1 LRSAIFIE
9 VIIMTNERTSI
20 SGELIT
26 IGDELLSGRT
36 VNNNAAH
43 LGHHLRLAGFQIRW
57 TTVVGDREE
66 DIVAAL
72 QRAMERA
79 PFVLVTGG
87 LGPTADDRTSAAVAL
102 ALGTRL
108 RRDPESWEVISSH
121 LKKHNIPMTRGIAKM
136 AELPEGARRIDL
148 ARPRAGYYMSYADK
162 PLFFLPGVPEEMA
175 DMLKTFVLPTLKKR
189 FPEQITIHSQI
200 LRIFGLR
207 ESEIAERLAEVEKK
221 HSTVGFGYFPHFPE
235 NSVSLTVQAT
245 TATSAD
251 AILEKVVE
259 AVVQELGLYVY
270 GRGDDRL
277 EMVVGRSLMDNG
289 CTLALAESCTG
300 GLIAHLITSAP
311 GSSAYFD
318 RSMVAY
324 SDAAKTSHLLVSP
337 DLISQH
343 GAVSAQVAEAMVR
356 GLRTE
361 SEPNI
366 ALAVTGLAGPTG
378 GTPEKPVGTV
388 FLALLSAKGLR
399 TERFQFGGEREK
411 IKLAAAYTALDW
423 LRRAIIDESFFDT
436 G

>member
-1 LRSAIFIE
+1 MIDEKTQIY
-9 VIIMTNERTSI
+9 
-20 SGELIT
+20 GELIT
-26 IGDELLSGRT
+26 VGDELLSGRT

-87 LGPTADDRTSAAVAL
+87 LGPTEDDRTNAAVAT
-102 ALGTRL
+102 ALGIPL
-108 RRDPESWEVISSH
+108 QRDPESWEVISTH
-121 LKKHNIPMTRGIAKM
+121 LQKHNIPMTQPIAKM

-148 ARPRAGYYMSYADK
+148 ARPRAGYYMSHADK

-175 DMLKTFVLPTLKKR
+175 DMLKAFVLPTLKER
-189 FPEQITIHSQI
+189 FPEPFSIRSQV

-207 ESEIAERLAEVEKK
+207 ESEIAQRLAELEKK
-221 HSTVGFGYFPHFPE
+221 YSTVGFGYFPHFPE
-235 NSVSLTVQAT
+235 NHLS
-245 TATSAD
+245 
-251 AILEKVVE
+251 E
-259 AVVQELGLYVY
+259 
-270 GRGDDRL
+270 RL
-277 EMVVGRSLMDNG
+277 EMVVGRSLMENG

-300 GLIAHLITSAP
+300 GLIAHLITNVP

-318 RSMVAY
+318 RSMVTY

-343 GAVSAQVAEAMVR
+343 GQVAEAMVR
-356 GLRTE
+356 GLKRE
-361 SEPNI
+361 SDSHI
-366 ALAVTGLAGPTG
+366 ALAITGLAGPTG
-378 GTPEKPVGTV
+378 GTAEKPVGTV
-388 FLALLSAKGLR
+388 FLALLSDKGLR
-399 TERFQFGGEREK
+399 TERFEFGGERQR
-411 IKLAAAYTALDW
+411 IKLAAAYKALDW
-423 LRRAIIDESFFDT
+423 LRRAMIDESFFDA

>member
-1 LRSAIFIE
+1 MIDEKSKIY
-9 VIIMTNERTSI
+9 
-20 SGELIT
+20 GELIT
-26 IGDELLSGRT
+26 VGDELLSGRT

-43 LGHHLRLAGFQIRW
+43 MGHHLRLAGFQIRW

-87 LGPTADDRTSAAVAL
+87 LGPTEDDRTNAAVAT
-102 ALGTRL
+102 ALGRPL
-108 RRDPESWEVISSH
+108 HRDPESWQVITNH
-121 LKKHNIPMTRGIAKM
+121 LKKHNIPMTQPIAKM
-136 AELPEGARRIDL
+136 AELPKGARRIDL
-148 ARPRAGYYMSYADK
+148 TRPRAGYYISHADK

-175 DMLKTFVLPTLKKR
+175 DMLETFVLPTLKER
-189 FPEQITIHSQI
+189 FPEPFTIRSQI

-207 ESEIAERLAEVEKK
+207 ESEIAERLAELEKK
-221 HSTVGFGYFPHFPE
+221 YSTVGFGYFPHFPE
-235 NSVSLTVQAT
+235 NHLSLTVQAS

-251 AILEKVVE
+251 TILEEVVQ

-300 GLIAHLITSAP
+300 GLIAHLITNVP

-356 GLRTE
+356 GLQRE

-388 FLALLSAKGLR
+388 FLALLSDKGLR
-399 TERFQFGGEREK
+399 TERFQFGGERQK
-411 IKLAAAYTALDW
+411 IKLAAAYKALDW
-423 LRRAIIDESFFDT
+423 LRRAMIDESFFDA

>member
-1 LRSAIFIE
+1 MIDEKTKID
-9 VIIMTNERTSI
+9 
-20 SGELIT
+20 GELIT

-43 LGHHLRLAGFQIRW
+43 MGHYLRLAGFQIRW

-72 QRAMERA
+72 QQALERA

-87 LGPTADDRTSAAVAL
+87 LGPTADDRTNAAVAT
-102 ALGTRL
+102 ALGRPL
-108 RRDPESWEVISSH
+108 QRDPESWEVISNH
-121 LKKHNIPMTRGIAKM
+121 LKKHNIPMTQPIAKM
-136 AELPEGARRIDL
+136 AELPKGAHRIDL
-148 ARPRAGYYMSYADK
+148 ARPRAGYYMSHADK

-175 DMLKTFVLPTLKKR
+175 DMLKVFVLPTLKEL
-189 FPEQITIHSQI
+189 FPEPFTIRSQI

-207 ESEIAERLAEVEKK
+207 ESEIAERLAELEEEY
-221 HSTVGFGYFPHFPE
+221 STVGFGYFPHFPE
-235 NSVSLTVQAT
+235 NHLSLTVQAS

-251 AILEKVVE
+251 TILEEVVQ

-270 GRGDDRL
+270 GRGNERL
-277 EMVVGRSLMDNG
+277 EMVVGHSLMDNG

-300 GLIAHLITSAP
+300 GLIAHLITNVP

-324 SDAAKTSHLLVSP
+324 SNAAKTSHLLVSP

-343 GAVSAQVAEAMVR
+343 GAVSTQVAEAMVR
-356 GLRTE
+356 GLKRE
-361 SEPNI
+361 SDSHI
-366 ALAVTGLAGPTG
+366 ALAVSGLAGPTG
-378 GTPEKPVGTV
+378 GTAEKPVGTV

-399 TERFQFGGEREK
+399 IERFQFGGERQK
-411 IKLAAAYTALDW
+411 IKLAAAYKALDW
-423 LRRAIIDESFFDT
+423 LRRAMIDESFFDA

>member
-1 LRSAIFIE
+1 MI
-9 VIIMTNERTSI
+9 NEKNNI

-26 IGDELLSGRT
+26 VGDELLSGRT
-36 VNNNAAH
+36 VNNNAAY

-57 TTVVGDREE
+57 TTVVGDRED

-87 LGPTADDRTSAAVAL
+87 LGPTEDDRTNAAVAS
-102 ALGTRL
+102 ALGRPL
-108 RRDPESWEVISSH
+108 RRDPESWEVITSH
-121 LKKHNIPMTRGIAKM
+121 LKKHNIAMTQGIAKM

-148 ARPRAGYYMSYADK
+148 ARPRAGYYMSPADK
-162 PLFFLPGVPEEMA
+162 PLFCLPGVPEEMA
-175 DMLKTFVLPTLKKR
+175 DMLKAFVLPTLQER
-189 FPEQITIHSQI
+189 LPRPFAIRSQV

-207 ESEIAERLAEVEKK
+207 ESEIAERLAELEKK
-221 HSTVGFGYFPHFPE
+221 YSTVGFGYFPHFPE
-235 NSVSLTVQAT
+235 NQLSLTVQAST
-245 TATSAD
+245 EPSAD
-251 AILEKVVE
+251 GLLEQVVQ
-259 AVVQELGLYVY
+259 AVVQKLGLYVY
-270 GRGDDRL
+270 GRGDDTL
-277 EMVVGRSLMDNG
+277 EMVVGRSLMENS

-300 GLIAHLITSAP
+300 GLIAHLITNAP

-318 RSMVAY
+318 RSMVVY
-324 SDAAKTSHLLVSP
+324 SDIAKTSHLLVSP

-356 GLRTE
+356 GLKGE

-388 FLALLSAKGLR
+388 FLALLSDKGLR
-399 TERFQFGGEREK
+399 TERFQFGGERQK
-411 IKLAAAYTALDW
+411 IKLAAAYKALDW
-423 LRRAIIDESFFDT
+423 LRRALIDESFFNAA
-436 G
+436 

>member
-1 LRSAIFIE
+1 
-9 VIIMTNERTSI
+9 MY
-20 SGELIT
+20 GELIT
-26 IGDELLSGRT
+26 VGDELLSGRT

-43 LGHHLRLAGFQIRW
+43 MGHHLRLAGFQIRW

-87 LGPTADDRTSAAVAL
+87 LGPTEDDRTNAAAAS
-102 ALGTRL
+102 ALGRPL
-108 RRDPESWEVISSH
+108 RRDPESWKVITSH
-121 LKKHNIPMTRGIAKM
+121 LKKHNIPITQGIAKM
-136 AELPEGARRIDL
+136 AELPEGARRIDPV
-148 ARPRAGYYMSYADK
+148 RPRAGYYMSPDDK

-189 FPEQITIHSQI
+189 FPKQITIRSQS

-207 ESEIAERLAEVEKK
+207 ESEIAERLAELEKK
-221 HSTVGFGYFPHFPE
+221 YSTVGFGYFPHFPE
-235 NSVSLTVQAT
+235 NHLSLTVQAS

-251 AILEKVVE
+251 GILEEVVQ

-300 GLIAHLITSAP
+300 GLIAHLITNAP
-311 GSSAYFD
+311 GSSTYFD
-318 RSMVAY
+318 RGMVAY

-356 GLRTE
+356 GLKRE
-361 SEPNI
+361 SEANI

-388 FLALLSAKGLR
+388 FLALLSDNGLR
-399 TERFQFGGEREK
+399 TGRFQFGGERQK
-411 IKLAAAYTALDW
+411 IKLAAAYKALDW
-423 LRRAIIDESFFDT
+423 LRRAMIDESFFNA

>member
-1 LRSAIFIE
+1 
-9 VIIMTNERTSI
+9 MY
-20 SGELIT
+20 GELIT
-26 IGDELLSGRT
+26 VGDELLSGRT

-43 LGHHLRLAGFQIRW
+43 MGHHLRLAGFQIRW

-72 QRAMERA
+72 QCAMERA

-87 LGPTADDRTSAAVAL
+87 LGPTEDDRTNAAAAS
-102 ALGTRL
+102 ALGRPL
-108 RRDPESWEVISSH
+108 RRDPESWKVITSH
-121 LKKHNIPMTRGIAKM
+121 LKKHNIPMTQGIAKM
-136 AELPEGARRIDL
+136 AELPEGARRIDPV
-148 ARPRAGYYMSYADK
+148 RPRAGYYMSPDDK

-189 FPEQITIHSQI
+189 FPEQITIRSQI
-200 LRIFGLR
+200 LRIFGLK
-207 ESEIAERLAEVEKK
+207 ESEIAERLAELEKK
-221 HSTVGFGYFPHFPE
+221 YSTVGFGYFPHFPE
-235 NSVSLTVQAT
+235 NHLSLTVQAS

-251 AILEKVVE
+251 GILEEVVQ

-277 EMVVGRSLMDNG
+277 EMVVGHSLMDNG

-300 GLIAHLITSAP
+300 GLIAHLITNAP
-311 GSSAYFD
+311 GSSTYFD

-337 DLISQH
+337 DLISKH

-356 GLRTE
+356 GLKRE
-361 SEPNI
+361 SEANI

-388 FLALLSAKGLR
+388 FLALLSDNGLR
-399 TERFQFGGEREK
+399 TGRFQFGGERQK
-411 IKLAAAYTALDW
+411 IKLAAAYKALDW
-423 LRRAIIDESFFDT
+423 LRRAMIDESFFDA

>member
-1 LRSAIFIE
+1 
-9 VIIMTNERTSI
+9 MH
-20 SGELIT
+20 GELIT

-43 LGHHLRLAGFQIRW
+43 MGHHLRLAGFQIRW

-72 QRAMERA
+72 QRAMARA

-102 ALGTRL
+102 ALGTPL
-108 RRDPESWEVISSH
+108 RRDPESWEVITSH
-121 LKKHNIPMTRGIAKM
+121 LKKHNIPMTQGIAKM

-162 PLFFLPGVPEEMA
+162 PLFFLP
-175 DMLKTFVLPTLKKR
+175 
-189 FPEQITIHSQI
+189 
-200 LRIFGLR
+200 
-207 ESEIAERLAEVEKK
+207 RLAAVEKK
-221 HSTVGFGYFPHFPE
+221 YSTVGFGYFPHFPE
-235 NSVSLTVQAT
+235 NRMSLTVQAT

-251 AILEKVVE
+251 AILEEVVE
-259 AVVQELGLYVY
+259 AVVLELGLYVY

-289 CTLALAESCTG
+289 YTLALAESCTG
-300 GLIAHLITSAP
+300 GLIAHLITNVP

-343 GAVSAQVAEAMVR
+343 GVVSAQVAEAMVR
-356 GLRTE
+356 GLKRE
-361 SEPNI
+361 GEPHI
-366 ALAVTGLAGPTG
+366 ALAVTGLAGPAG
-378 GTPEKPVGTV
+378 GTAEKPVGTV
-388 FLALLSAKGLR
+388 FLALLSDKGLR

-423 LRRAIIDESFFDT
+423 LRRAMIDESFFAA

>member
-1 LRSAIFIE
+1 MIDEKTKIY
-9 VIIMTNERTSI
+9 
-20 SGELIT
+20 GELIT

-43 LGHHLRLAGFQIRW
+43 MGHHLRLAGFQIRW

-72 QRAMERA
+72 QHAMERA
-79 PFVLVTGG
+79 PFVVVTGG
-87 LGPTADDRTSAAVAL
+87 LGPTEDDRTTAAVAK
-102 ALGTRL
+102 ALGTPVQ
-108 RRDPESWEVISSH
+108 RDPESWEVITTH
-121 LKKHNIPMTRGIAKM
+121 LKKHNIPMNQPIAKM
-136 AELPEGARRIDL
+136 AELPKGARRIDL
-148 ARPRAGYYMSYADK
+148 ARPRAGYYMIHAGK

-175 DMLKTFVLPTLKKR
+175 DMLKTFVLPTLKER
-189 FPEQITIHSQI
+189 FPQPFTIRSQV

-207 ESEIAERLAEVEKK
+207 ESEIAERLVELEKK
-221 HSTVGFGYFPHFPE
+221 YSTVGFGYFPHFPE
-235 NSVSLTVQAT
+235 NHLSLTAQASTAT
-245 TATSAD
+245 TADT
-251 AILEKVVE
+251 ILEEVVQ
-259 AVVQELGLYVY
+259 AVVQKLGLYVY
-270 GRGDDRL
+270 GRGDERL

-300 GLIAHLITSAP
+300 GLVAHLITNVP

-356 GLRTE
+356 GLKKA
-361 SEPNI
+361 SEPHL
-366 ALAVTGLAGPTG
+366 ALAMTGLAGPTG
-378 GTPEKPVGTV
+378 GTAEKPVGTV
-388 FLALLSAKGLR
+388 FLALLTDKGFR
-399 TERFQFGGEREK
+399 TERFQFGGERQR

-423 LRRAIIDESFFDT
+423 LRRAMIDESFFDA

>member
-1 LRSAIFIE
+1 MIDE
-9 VIIMTNERTSI
+9 NTNI
-20 SGELIT
+20 YGELIT
-26 IGDELLSGRT
+26 VGDELLSGRT

-72 QRAMERA
+72 QRAIERA

-87 LGPTADDRTSAAVAL
+87 LGPTEDDRTNAAVAT
-102 ALGTRL
+102 ALGTPL
-108 RRDPESWEVISSH
+108 QRDPESWQVITTH
-121 LKKHNIPMTRGIAKM
+121 LKKHNIPMTPPIAKM
-136 AELPEGARRIDL
+136 AELPKGARRLDL
-148 ARPRAGYYMSYADK
+148 ARPRAGYYISHADK

-175 DMLKTFVLPTLKKR
+175 DMLEAFVLPTLKER
-189 FPEQITIHSQI
+189 FPEPFAIRSQI

-207 ESEIAERLAEVEKK
+207 ESEVAERLAELEKK
-221 HSTVGFGYFPHFPE
+221 YSTVGFGYFPHFPE
-235 NSVSLTVQAT
+235 NHLNLTVQAS

-251 AILEKVVE
+251 TILEEVVQ

-270 GRGDDRL
+270 GRGDERL

-300 GLIAHLITSAP
+300 GLLAHLITNVP

-324 SDAAKTSHLLVSP
+324 SDAAKTSSLLVSP

-343 GAVSAQVAEAMVR
+343 GVVSAQVAEAMVQ
-356 GLRTE
+356 GLKRAC
-361 SEPNI
+361 EPNL
-366 ALAVTGLAGPTG
+366 ALAITGFAGPTG
-378 GTPEKPVGTV
+378 GTEEKPVGTV
-388 FLALLSAKGLR
+388 FLALLSDKGYR
-399 TERFQFGGEREK
+399 AERFQFVGERK
-411 IKLAAAYTALDW
+411 RIKLAAAYTALDW
-423 LRRAIIDESFFDT
+423 LRRAIIDESFFT
-436 G
+436 SG

>member
-1 LRSAIFIE
+1 MI
-9 VIIMTNERTSI
+9 NENDTI
-20 SGELIT
+20 YGELIT
-26 IGDELLSGRT
+26 VGDELLSGRT

-87 LGPTADDRTSAAVAL
+87 LGPTKDDRTNAAVAE
-102 ALGTRL
+102 ALGIPL
-108 RRDPESWEVISSH
+108 QRDPKSWEVITNH
-121 LKKHNIPMTRGIAKM
+121 LKKHNIPMTQPIAKM
-136 AELPEGARRIDL
+136 AELPKGARRIDL
-148 ARPRAGYYMSYADK
+148 ARPRAGYYMSHADK

-175 DMLKTFVLPTLKKR
+175 DMLKSFVLPTLKER
-189 FPEQITIHSQI
+189 FPQPFSIRSQV

-207 ESEIAERLAEVEKK
+207 ESEIAERLAELEKK
-221 HSTVGFGYFPHFPE
+221 YSTVNFGYFPHFPE
-235 NSVSLTVQAT
+235 NHLSLTVNAS

-251 AILEKVVE
+251 TMLEEVVQAI
-259 AVVQELGLYVY
+259 VQELGLYVY
-270 GRGDDRL
+270 GLGDDRL

-289 CTLALAESCTG
+289 YTLALAESCTG
-300 GLIAHLITSAP
+300 GLIAHLITNVP

-324 SDAAKTSHLLVSP
+324 SDVAKTSYLLVSP

-343 GAVSAQVAEAMVR
+343 GAVSTQVAEAMVR
-356 GLRTE
+356 GLKRE
-361 SEPNI
+361 SQPHI
-366 ALAVTGLAGPTG
+366 ALAVSGLAGPTG

-388 FLALLSAKGLR
+388 FFALLSDQGLR
-399 TERFQFGGEREK
+399 TERFQFGGERQK

-423 LRRAIIDESFFDT
+423 LRRAMIDESFFDA